1 MILAAARI
9 YRLPR
14 RNRQASFGSI
24 KRPKKW
30 AINAVIPRVPQLD
43 LILHASY
50 TRQRMLGVAA
60 IFNTYTYIIV
70 DLLTPGLTH
79 ILAGEFNGTR

>member
-9 YRLPR
+9 YRPPR
-14 RNRQASFGSI
+14 RNRQASFGSE
-24 KRPKKW
+24 
-30 AINAVIPRVPQLD
+30 NAVIPRVPRLD

-50 TRQRMLGVAA
+50 TRQRMLGVAVM
-60 IFNTYTYIIV
+60 FNTYTYIIV
-70 DLLTPGLTH
+70 EMLVASLAH